1 VKIRAHGT
9 LFAYAANVM
18 LKFTGG
24 LVVLSMVA
32 ACAQAQRQ
40 SGAYGSTHTH
50 RSQLPPEKAARC
62 FARNAEEHSSA
73 LVSEVATGREGRT
86 EVTVRVKNGVTYA
99 TGDFR
104 RAGLGSTGTITLMVV
119 SSGRRGDLIDALTE
133 GC

>member
-1 VKIRAHGT
+1 
-9 LFAYAANVM
+9 M
-18 LKFTGG
+18 LKITGC
-24 LVVLSMVA
+24 LVVLSIVA
-32 ACAQAQRQ
+32 GCAQAQRQ
-40 SGAYGSTHTH
+40 GGAYGSTHTH
-50 RSQLPPEKAARC
+50 RSQLPPDQAARC

-86 EVTVRVKNGVTYA
+86 EVTVRVKNGVLYA

-104 RAGLGSTGTITLMVV
+104 RAGPGSTGTITLMVV